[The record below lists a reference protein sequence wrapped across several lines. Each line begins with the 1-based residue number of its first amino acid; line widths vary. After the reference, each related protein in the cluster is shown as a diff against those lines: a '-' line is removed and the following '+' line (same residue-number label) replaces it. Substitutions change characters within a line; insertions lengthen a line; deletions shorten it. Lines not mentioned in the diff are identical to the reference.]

1 MYQNL
6 ILDFSGAHSYLKEG
20 VKTEK
25 IAYIDCTD
33 ITEANMYCSETAE

>member
-6 ILDFSGAHSYLKEG
+6 ILDFTGARSYLKEG

-25 IAYIDCTD
+25 IVYIDCTD
-33 ITEANMYCSETAE
+33 ISEANMYCS